1 MDPFSI
7 IYLVFTVAA
16 MAASGYASYQQNV
29 AAKAQ
34 ASAQKK
40 IGEYNAKQAQK
51 KAQQERL
58 DRDAAEKEERKEN
71 RRRLASIE
79 NMYAASGVLI
89 DGTSAVD
96 ALAAQSAADE
106 LNVLNRN
113 RESENRARS
122 LESQGKIGLWESN
135 IKAQSYKMQG
145 RAALVDGAADV
156 FGLAAGAAGKI
167 AESRKAAD
175 AGGGK
180 QNNSLFSGL
189 FGKK

>member
-1 MDPFSI
+1 MFTMLFLTIASLAMTAYGSI
-7 IYLVFTVAA
+7 
-16 MAASGYASYQQNV
+16 MQSQ

-51 KAQQERL
+51 EAQQERL

-135 IKAQSYKMQG
+135 IKAQAYKMQG

-156 FGLAAGAAGKI
+156 FGMAAGAADRLGG
-167 AESRKAAD
+167 S
-175 AGGGK
+175 GGK